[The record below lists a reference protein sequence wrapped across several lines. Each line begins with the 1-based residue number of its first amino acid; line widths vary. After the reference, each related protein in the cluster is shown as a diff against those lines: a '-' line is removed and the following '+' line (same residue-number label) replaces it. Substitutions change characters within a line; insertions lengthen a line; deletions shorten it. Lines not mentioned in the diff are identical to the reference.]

1 MLAVYQGY
9 NWYRSHCNEPEISTM
24 QRDSGF
30 DEHFLRS
37 ILSLKVFSDQDDPLE
52 CSFLLFSSEIES
64 ILGASIILRRKNLT
78 KDPWTWNEVWA
89 TGGNPIKEI

>member
-1 MLAVYQGY
+1 
-9 NWYRSHCNEPEISTM
+9 M

-52 CSFLLFSSEIES
+52 CSFLLFSSKMESIFWRFNNFNEKKFGKIEIEMKFEQQEA
-64 ILGASIILRRKNLT
+64 IL
-78 KDPWTWNEVWA
+78 
-89 TGGNPIKEI
+89 